1 MPIETP
7 THERGCPFCGAMEG
21 RSQNPAAWALNTP
34 EVCAFLNPRQFGRG
48 HLLVIPRRHAPTL
61 LDLLPD
67 EAQAI
72 MRQVHRL
79 AAAISKAFD
88 PSGLNIFQNNGL
100 TAGQMVAH
108 YHVHIV
114 PSYPGDPPGG
124 RIFRS
129 DDFDRTSY
137 EERMELAQQIIA
149 CLPEE

>member
-1 MPIETP
+1 MPLELP
-7 THERGCPFCGAMEG
+7 QHERGCPFCRNIEG
-21 RSQNPAAWALNTP
+21 WTEAVVVENLAESF
-34 EVCAFLNPRQFGRG
+34 AFLNPRQFGRG
-48 HLLVIPRRHAPTL
+48 HVLVIPKRHAPTV
-61 LDLLPD
+61 LDLTSA
-67 EAQAI
+67 EAVAI

-79 AAAISKAFD
+79 AAAIAKALD

-129 DDFDRTSY
+129 ADFERTPY
-137 EERMELAQQIIA
+137 EERVALAERIRRHLVPLA
-149 CLPEE
+149 